1 MSNEYDTTEYDEVDE
16 NPGERGKWISGIIG
30 LAGVWLLIEAFWFE
44 LLPAN
49 FWNDVVVGVL
59 LIALGGYNY
68 YRRSN
73 EELANTAAAALSALL
88 GLWLVVSPWVYGVEI
103 GGAEL
108 ATQMG
113 FWNDVVVG
121 LIVLVLGAY
130 SVYEARDRD
139 VAVAT
144 ER

>member
-1 MSNEYDTTEYDEVDE
+1 MSNEYDSTEYDEVDE
-16 NPGERGKWISGIIG
+16 NPAERGKWVSGLIG
-30 LAGVWLLIEAFWFE
+30 LAGVWLLIESFWFG
-44 LLPAN
+44 LVPAN

-73 EELANTAAAALSALL
+73 EELASTAAAALAALL
-88 GLWLVVSPWVYGVEI
+88 GLWLVVSPWVYGAEI
-103 GGAEL
+103 GTVEFVTA
-108 ATQMG
+108 AG

-121 LIVLVLGAY
+121 LVVLVLGAY

-139 VAVAT
+139 VSVAAG
-144 ER
+144 R